1 MTESPSTLHSR
12 LGQIDKIV
20 ADKEGLESPGDIRQA
35 LIRQTQ
41 LTDKEAAVEAEQPTA
56 AKKNLPP
63 KVVA

>member
-1 MTESPSTLHSR
+1 
-12 LGQIDKIV
+12 V

-63 KVVA
+63 KVLSR